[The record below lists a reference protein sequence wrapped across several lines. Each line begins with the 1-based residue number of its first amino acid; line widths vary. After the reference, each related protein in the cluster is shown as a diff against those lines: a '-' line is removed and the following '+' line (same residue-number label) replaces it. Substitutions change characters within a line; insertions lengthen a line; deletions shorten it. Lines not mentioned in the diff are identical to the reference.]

1 MISRELIDELSWEI
15 VELYER
21 CENNLLRLIIKQA
34 KRGADLTGERLEWDM
49 TKLRDLG
56 GLTKKA
62 IAEIAQTSKKA
73 RDQLPKILLEIAKEA
88 IAKDG
93 LEGGMTDGIFRAVQA
108 LQSQATENLNL
119 VGTVML
125 SGTQTSFNQFVNM
138 LTNERNRI
146 LSEKAVGLVTGTS
159 TFEESVASAIKQMS
173 REGITAFQDRAG
185 RSWSPEGY
193 VSMDMRTTSA
203 NVARKAV
210 EAQANDFNLHV
221 FQVSSHA
228 GARPKCERYQGH
240 FYSDNQTYGKITDAY
255 GEEHEYEPVENT
267 SYGQPDGL
275 FGINCGHDRIYVS
288 EGFYNR
294 RKPLTEE
301 QLEENRKTYERSQQQ
316 RAIER
321 KIRRSEREA
330 ENLKEAGYKGF
341 SDIAKG
347 QANKAKD
354 EYRAFC
360 SETGRTPRWSRT
372 KIY

>member
-1 MISRELIDELSWEI
+1 MISRERIDELSWEI
-15 VELYER
+15 VEMYER

-34 KRGADLTGERLEWDM
+34 KRGADLTGERLEWDIA
-49 TKLRDLG
+49 KLRDLG

-62 IAEIAQTSKKA
+62 IAEIAQASKKA
-73 RDQLPKILLEIAKEA
+73 KEQLPKILLEIAKEA
-88 IAKDG
+88 IEKDG

-108 LQSQATENLNL
+108 LQSQALDNLNL
-119 VGTVML
+119 VGTTML
-125 SGTQTSFNQFVNM
+125 SGTQTSFNNFVNM

-210 EAQANDFNLHV
+210 EAQANDFDLHV

-228 GARPKCERYQGH
+228 GARPKCAPYQGR
-240 FYSDNQTYGKITDAY
+240 FYSDNQTYGTIKDAH
-255 GEEHEYEPVENT
+255 GDEHEYEPVENT
-267 SYGQPDGL
+267 SFGEPDGL

-288 EGFYNR
+288 EGFYDR

-321 KIRRSEREA
+321 KIRTYEREA

-341 SDIAKG
+341 SATAKG
-347 QANKAKD
+347 LADKAKD